1 MFCTKCGRNQ
11 PEGTRFCVSCG
22 AALDAAQPQQPVAQP
37 VYQQPVYQQPV
48 YQQPVYQQPVY
59 QQPVYQQPVYQQPVY
74 QQPVYQQPV
83 YQQPV
88 YQPAPQP
95 VVRPM
100 PQPVHYSQAKTVLE
114 TDMPSQSALKK
125 LLRSPLMMTVMSL
138 LFLVVFAIGIVLL
151 ESVGPWFGY
160 YRTNVVIYV
169 YAFFWLLLLMLPVSV
184 AVCTACAL
192 KPKGC
197 SRAGVIML
205 RVVCDIF
212 LGLFGLLL
220 GIFMMEIV
228 IMIQEFSDGYDPVSV
243 WTNAFIALG
252 ICTLI
257 VIGIVVFLIRVDGLL
272 SAMSAIL
279 KTGKTHRRASVY
291 AAVFSFLMAALLIIP
306 AGIFALEMLTVPN
319 MYRTSYE
326 LLLYAAV
333 ILTGVVFLLL
343 GILILQYRSRVQ
355 PLARIV
361 PAPQPAPQPAAP
373 VVAAPVAETPVA
385 EEPVIAEEPAAEEP
399 AVQEIVAQEP
409 AVEELVIE
417 EATVE
422 EPVAEEP
429 AVEEPTVSEPE
440 FAECEACGKKILA
453 IAKFCPY
460 CGNAR

>member
-1 MFCTKCGRNQ
+1 
-11 PEGTRFCVSCG
+11 
-22 AALDAAQPQQPVAQP
+22 
-37 VYQQPVYQQPV
+37 
-48 YQQPVYQQPVY
+48 
-59 QQPVYQQPVYQQPVY
+59 
-74 QQPVYQQPV
+74 
-83 YQQPV
+83 
-88 YQPAPQP
+88 
-95 VVRPM
+95 
-100 PQPVHYSQAKTVLE
+100 
-114 TDMPSQSALKK
+114 
-125 LLRSPLMMTVMSL
+125 MMTVMSL

-184 AVCTACAL
+184 AVCTGCAL

-220 GIFMMEIV
+220 SFFMMELAIW
-228 IMIQEFSDGYDPVSV
+228 IMEFSDGYVSATV
-243 WTNAFIALG
+243 WMRSLIGIG
-252 ICTLI
+252 ICILFA
-257 VIGIVVFLIRVDGLL
+257 IGMVVFLIRVDGLL

-291 AAVFSFLMAALLIIP
+291 AAVFAFLASALLIIP
-306 AGIFALEMLTVPN
+306 AGIIVFEMLTVPY
-319 MYRTSYE
+319 MYRNSYE

-333 ILTGVVFLLL
+333 ILTGIVFLLL

-373 VVAAPVAETPVA
+373 VVAAPVVETPVA

-409 AVEELVIE
+409 AMEELVIE
-417 EATVE
+417 EAAVE
-422 EPVAEEP
+422 EPVTEEP

-440 FAECEACGKKILA
+440 FAECEACGKKILD